1 MRFRLRNIPNTKGAR
16 KNRLVRKIGKRLDR
30 EIPKRKWGKILSAV
44 FGLGIIL
51 IGAAMDGGRAS
62 EFVAAA
68 LPFVLFAIEYLRLK
82 DRAPRPKWREIMLI
96 SGCGALIF
104 AFFPFAMWMDKE
116 SGARIDLFIG
126 IYAVLSLLMLSLL
139 GFAAWRYKRIK
150 QETEIEIEQLR
161 RRHERQRRLE
171 KLNSL

>member
-1 MRFRLRNIPNTKGAR
+1 MRFRLLNIPNTKGAR

-30 EIPKRKWGKILSAV
+30 EIPKRKWGKILSAL
-44 FGLGIIL
+44 FGLGIIF
-51 IGAAMDGGRAS
+51 IGAVMDGGRAS

-68 LPFVLFAIEYLRLK
+68 LPVVLFTIEYLRLK

-126 IYAVLSLLMLSLL
+126 IYAVLSLLMLCLL